1 MVDNFSESIL
11 ELTNH
16 VEVNGS
22 TNGKNSKSTVTKYG
36 ITFDSLEEEHVY
48 EWIIE
53 AKTLGFIDE
62 ITYQPES
69 FILYNGLKN
78 SKGKYIVR
86 PHVYTADYKLKMTY
100 KWKTFVKDN
109 KIKILN
115 DFYHNDDYLYIDVK
129 GQFNKFSGDRE
140 FSINHKFM
148 LAIHNIYVWKVIPK
162 KLFEKTWLPKNCV
175 FTAKTKKISK
185 KYSEFKT
192 FEHHQFIF

>member
-22 TNGKNSKSTVTKYG
+22 TKGKNSKSTVTKYG

-69 FILYNGLKN
+69 FVLYNGLKN

-86 PHVYTADYKLKMTY
+86 PHVYTADYKLKMTD
-100 KWKTFVKDN
+100 KWKKFVKDN

-115 DFYHNDDYLYIDVK
+115 DFYYHNDYLYIDVK

>member
-1 MVDNFSESIL
+1 MVDNFSKSIL

-16 VEVNGS
+16 VEVSGS
-22 TNGKNSKSTVTKYG
+22 TKGKNSKSTVTKYG

-53 AKTLGFIDE
+53 AKALGFIDE

-69 FILYNGLKN
+69 FVLYNGLKN

-86 PHVYTADYKLKMTY
+86 PHVYTADYKLKMTD

-115 DFYHNDDYLYIDVK
+115 DFYYNNDYLYIDVK

>member
-16 VEVNGS
+16 VEVSGS
-22 TNGKNSKSTVTKYG
+22 TKGKNSKSTVTKYG

-69 FILYNGLKN
+69 FVLYNGLKN